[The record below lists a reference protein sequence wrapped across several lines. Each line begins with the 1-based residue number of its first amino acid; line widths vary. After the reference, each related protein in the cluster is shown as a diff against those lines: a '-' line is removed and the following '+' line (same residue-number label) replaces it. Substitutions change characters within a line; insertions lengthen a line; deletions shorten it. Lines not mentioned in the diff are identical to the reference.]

1 MILSDAPSG
10 ASSVGG
16 CNPARSETDTHSFLY
31 FLAYCVYKLYN
42 CCIMI
47 HKLISRVGAASKYL
61 VIVAFLL
68 VLIGWFINTP
78 PGLFGKADAIGYS
91 VCHRIGERSFHIGS
105 YQLPLCARCS
115 GMYLGAVTGLVFQ
128 SVIGWKRIKIPHW
141 SMIAVLVAFL
151 LAFGIDGA
159 NSYLYLLKQVSP
171 GILPRIPNIYIPNN
185 TLRLLTGSGMGLG
198 IAVML
203 FPAFNQTVW
212 ADGVQKP
219 IFSGW
224 ISFGLLLG
232 IQIVLDLLVLT
243 ESPVVLYPLA
253 IISAL
258 GVWLLLT
265 MVYAMAWIMLMG
277 QENKYTRFRGLWLPL
292 LAGLTIALIQTA
304 GIDALRFWLTGTWGG
319 FPLGK

>member
-1 MILSDAPSG
+1 MPNNALKRI
-10 ASSVGG
+10 
-16 CNPARSETDTHSFLY
+16 
-31 FLAYCVYKLYN
+31 
-42 CCIMI
+42 
-47 HKLISRVGAASKYL
+47 GAASKVL
-61 VIVAFLL
+61 VIAAALL
-68 VLIGWFINTP
+68 VFVGWFLNTP
-78 PGLFGKADAIGYS
+78 PGLFGKADAIGYA

-128 SVIGWKRIKIPHW
+128 SLIGWKRLKIPHW
-141 SMIAVLVAFL
+141 SIIALLVVFVA
-151 LAFGIDGA
+151 AFGIDGS

-171 GILPRIPNIYIPNN
+171 GILPNIPNLYVPNN

-198 IAVML
+198 MAVML

-212 ADGVQKP
+212 ADGEDKP
-219 IFSGW
+219 AIPGW
-224 ISFGLLLG
+224 KAFGLLLG
-232 IQIVLDLLVLT
+232 IQVIFDLLVLS
-243 ESPVVLYPLA
+243 ESPIVLYPLA

-265 MVYAMAWIMLMG
+265 IVYSMVWVMIMG
-277 QENKYTRFRGLWLPL
+277 QDNKFTKLRQLWLPF

-304 GIDALRFWLTGTWGG
+304 AIDALRFWLTGTWGA

>member
-1 MILSDAPSG
+1 MPNNALKRI
-10 ASSVGG
+10 
-16 CNPARSETDTHSFLY
+16 
-31 FLAYCVYKLYN
+31 
-42 CCIMI
+42 
-47 HKLISRVGAASKYL
+47 GAASKVL
-61 VIVAFLL
+61 VIAAALL
-68 VLIGWFINTP
+68 VFVGWFLNTP
-78 PGLFGKADAIGYS
+78 PGLFGKADAIGYA

-128 SVIGWKRIKIPHW
+128 SLIGWKRLKIPHW
-141 SMIAVLVAFL
+141 SIIALLVVFVA
-151 LAFGIDGA
+151 AFGIDGS

-171 GILPRIPNIYIPNN
+171 GILPNIPNLYVPNN

-198 IAVML
+198 MAVML

-212 ADGVQKP
+212 ADGEDKP
-219 IFSGW
+219 AIPGW
-224 ISFGLLLG
+224 KAFGLLLG
-232 IQIVLDLLVLT
+232 IQVIFDLLVLT
-243 ESPVVLYPLA
+243 ESPIVLYPLA

-265 MVYAMAWIMLMG
+265 IVYSMVWVMIMG
-277 QENKYTRFRGLWLPL
+277 QDNKFTKLRQLWLPL

-304 GIDALRFWLTGTWGG
+304 AIDALRFWLTGTWGA

>member
-1 MILSDAPSG
+1 MPNNALKRI
-10 ASSVGG
+10 
-16 CNPARSETDTHSFLY
+16 
-31 FLAYCVYKLYN
+31 
-42 CCIMI
+42 
-47 HKLISRVGAASKYL
+47 GAASKVL
-61 VIVAFLL
+61 VIAAALL
-68 VLIGWFINTP
+68 VFVGWFLNTP
-78 PGLFGKADAIGYS
+78 PGLFGKADAIGYA

-128 SVIGWKRIKIPHW
+128 SLIGWKRLKIPHW
-141 SMIAVLVAFL
+141 SIIALLVVFVA
-151 LAFGIDGA
+151 AFGIDGS

-171 GILPRIPNIYIPNN
+171 GILPNIPNLYVPNN

-198 IAVML
+198 MAVML

-212 ADGVQKP
+212 VDGEDKP
-219 IFSGW
+219 AIPGW
-224 ISFGLLLG
+224 KAFGLLLG
-232 IQIVLDLLVLT
+232 IQVIFDLLVLT
-243 ESPVVLYPLA
+243 ESPIVLYPLA

-265 MVYAMAWIMLMG
+265 IVYSMVWVMIMG
-277 QENKYTRFRGLWLPL
+277 QDNKFTKLRHLWLPL

-304 GIDALRFWLTGTWGG
+304 AIDALRFWLTGTWGA